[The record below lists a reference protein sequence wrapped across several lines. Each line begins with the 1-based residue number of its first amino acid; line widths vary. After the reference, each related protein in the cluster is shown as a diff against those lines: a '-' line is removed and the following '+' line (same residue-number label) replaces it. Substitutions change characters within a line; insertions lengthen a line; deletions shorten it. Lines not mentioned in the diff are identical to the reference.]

1 MAIDNTFTIP
11 TTENPMPWRTLTV
24 NQQRQEFL
32 ALAQNP
38 SRNLSELCRR
48 FGINRKYALAAF

>member
-1 MAIDNTFTIP
+1 
-11 TTENPMPWRTLTV
+11 MPWRTLTV
-24 NQQRQEFL
+24 NRQRQEFL

-48 FGINRKYALAAF
+48 FGISRKYALAAF